1 MNPPIFEKREQPQS
15 NIGLLAI
22 GGILFVIVIA
32 IIYLKKNG

>member
-15 NIGLLAI
+15 NTGLLAI

-32 IIYLKKNG
+32 IIYLKK